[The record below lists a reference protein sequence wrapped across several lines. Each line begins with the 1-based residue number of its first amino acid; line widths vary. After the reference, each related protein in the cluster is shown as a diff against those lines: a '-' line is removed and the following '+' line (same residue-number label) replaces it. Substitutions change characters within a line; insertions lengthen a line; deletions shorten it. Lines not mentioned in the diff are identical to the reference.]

1 MGFFKNLFK
10 KKAAPQIPEE
20 VAEKVAQ
27 HFDEGVMPEE
37 CRVRPFSARSYARYL
52 EALRVREITQQKT
65 LLAKRNQ
72 EDLNNVY
79 FLAGSGVCDQQ
90 ASQNN
95 RGLLQSGKTTAQS
108 EDFVLPFILAAAAIG
123 PCMPDDTL
131 TGQGGSFDGAGA
143 SGDWDSS
150 TTGSTE

>member
-10 KKAAPQIPEE
+10 KKTAPTAPQIPEE

-52 EALRVREITQQKT
+52 EALRVREAAHKANSEPESLPAYMPGIGKFAISNPEYVKQDDIFSPSMLPWLTVVAAVESAIT
-65 LLAKRNQ
+65 
-72 EDLNNVY
+72 
-79 FLAGSGVCDQQ
+79 
-90 ASQNN
+90 
-95 RGLLQSGKTTAQS
+95 
-108 EDFVLPFILAAAAIG
+108 P
-123 PCMPDDTL
+123 PDDTL

-150 TTGSTE
+150 ATGSTE